1 MAGVL
6 FLQPKIYRL
15 SMSFAFIEFI
25 VCLPALYVNI
35 GLVFCIHIWQKAAV
49 FIHFLPI
56 LLLIKDK

>member
-15 SMSFAFIEFI
+15 SMSFVFIEFI

-35 GLVFCIHIWQKAAV
+35 GLVFVC
-49 FIHFLPI
+49 FLCV
-56 LLLIKDK
+56 LRLFYFFLFTFKR

>member
-15 SMSFAFIEFI
+15 SMSFVFIEFI

-35 GLVFCIHIWQKAAV
+35 GLVFCIHIWQKSGG

-56 LLLIKDK
+56 CSPSRDK

>member
-15 SMSFAFIEFI
+15 SMSFVFIEFI

-35 GLVFCIHIWQKAAV
+35 GLVFVCFCV
-49 FIHFLPI
+49 F
-56 LLLIKDK
+56 

>member
-1 MAGVL
+1 
-6 FLQPKIYRL
+6 
-15 SMSFAFIEFI
+15 MSFAFIDFI

-49 FIHFLPI
+49 FIRFLLI